1 MQRNLLKMFDVD
13 GDNQISLIEFE
24 KQMSKYLDTGKVKV
38 PQTIADI
45 DSKIISDEIKKELVL
60 EMQAEV
66 KKTVD
71 FESFS
76 LKPLGADDLKKKE
89 ALILEA
95 LRKGQLPEEKISGEV
110 KIQFDEGTNLMSIVG
125 KAIPLIGI
133 TITSYTPDG

>member
-1 MQRNLLKMFDVD
+1 MFDVD

>member
-1 MQRNLLKMFDVD
+1 MFDVD

-38 PQTIADI
+38 PQTIAEI
-45 DSKIISDEIKKELVL
+45 DSKIISDEMKKELVL